1 MCLPKN
7 FIKGFR
13 KAEKRVG
20 KLKQVLKYYKAYTA
34 AILLVIVML
43 FFQAMAELAL
53 PEYMAKII
61 DRGIITGNLQYIYK
75 TGIVMIAIA
84 FFSMV
89 CAILVSF
96 LAAKISAG
104 AAKKIRGTLFTK
116 VTSLSKGGLDE
127 FSTASL
133 ITRSTNDMQQIQ
145 MASVMLLRMA
155 FFAPVM
161 GVGALIKA
169 LRTSPSLSWTIG
181 LAIGA
186 MFLVILFTFK
196 ITMPKFS
203 TVQKMVDKLNLIMNE
218 RLTGILVIRAFN
230 AEKREQDRFDKS
242 NRELTDLNLF
252 VNRAMSF
259 NLPLMML
266 IMNFTAMLIVWA
278 GAELVDLG
286 SLQVGNI
293 LEFIQYSM
301 HVIMSF
307 LFISMMFIMIPRAVV
322 SAKRVG
328 EVLDVE
334 AVIIDPE
341 VGEFPDIKGKI
352 EFKNVCFRYPDA
364 EEDVLTDISFTAE
377 PGQTTAFIGSTGSG
391 KSTLINLIP
400 RFYDV
405 TNGEILIDGVDIRNI
420 PQKYLRAAI
429 GYVPQKGV
437 LFSGTIESN
446 LKFGKST
453 ASISEL
459 EKAADIAQSLDFIKQ
474 KPNNFEEAVAQGGT
488 NVSGGQKQRLSIAR
502 ALVKNSPIYIFDD
515 SFSALDFKTDAQL
528 RAALKENMKQSSML
542 IVAQRINTIK
552 DAEKIIVLNDG
563 QIEGI
568 GTHRELLEN
577 CEVYREI
584 AESQLD
590 KEEM

>member
-1 MCLPKN
+1 M
-7 FIKGFR
+7 
-13 KAEKRVG
+13 
-20 KLKQVLKYYKAYTA
+20 KQVLKYYKAYTA

-116 VTSLSKGGLDE
+116 VTSLSKGELDE

-420 PQKYLRAAI
+420 PQKYLRTAI